1 MAPGMLVQLVPF
13 VLTCH
18 CTVGVGDPLAEAV
31 KLTEA
36 PATTDSEA
44 GLLFTIGFDAAV
56 ELTVRTA
63 ALLATVPEALLN
75 TARYWLPV
83 IAVVAVTL

>member
-1 MAPGMLVQLVPF
+1 M
-13 VLTCH
+13 LTCH

-31 KLTEA
+31 KLAVAPAATATEA
-36 PATTDSEA
+36 
-44 GLLFTIGFDAAV
+44 GVLFTIGFDAV

-63 ALLATVPEALLN
+63 ALLATEPAALLN

-83 IAVVAVTL
+83 IAVVAVAL